1 MHVYLKWHSG
11 IINTEEKSPFLF
23 RSGYSSYTVK
33 QVGGWESFWRRW
45 HTRKS
50 CKVGAMEDAIVG
62 NRDFLKGQ
70 ILGMVGRSW
79 TSESREE
86 VLGKSNSGESGSSPR
101 DAAGWGWQ
109 SGVETK
115 SIR

>member
-1 MHVYLKWHSG
+1 
-11 IINTEEKSPFLF
+11 
-23 RSGYSSYTVK
+23 
-33 QVGGWESFWRRW
+33 
-45 HTRKS
+45 
-50 CKVGAMEDAIVG
+50 MEDAIVG

-79 TSESREE
+79 TSESRKE

-115 SIR
+115 SIRCSQEGKVWLHLGEGGGMWREI